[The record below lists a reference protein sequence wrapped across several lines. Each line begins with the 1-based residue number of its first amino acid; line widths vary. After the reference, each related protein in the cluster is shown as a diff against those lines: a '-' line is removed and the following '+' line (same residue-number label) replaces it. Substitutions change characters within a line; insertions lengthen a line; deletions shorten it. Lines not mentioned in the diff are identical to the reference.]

1 MSHVQCDQI
10 ARLFF
15 NIWAIYKIDPIAKFV
30 AKVVSKYYHFAQTLL
45 KFCQSG
51 EISPN
56 LATLN
61 ICLCIL
67 STQRYER
74 LKSST
79 LTYFWCKNLK
89 LQKAKYKFS
98 AQICVKMSKQFC
110 AKKLTSL
117 FTLFVGLNKKILLQ
131 GDWN

>member
-1 MSHVQCDQI
+1 MQCDQI

-56 LATLN
+56 LATMLHLFVY
-61 ICLCIL
+61 IK
-67 STQRYER
+67 YP
-74 LKSST
+74 T
-79 LTYFWCKNLK
+79 LTTFEEFHPYL
-89 LQKAKYKFS
+89 LLLMQKFKIAKS
-98 AQICVKMSKQFC
+98 RI
-110 AKKLTSL
+110 
-117 FTLFVGLNKKILLQ
+117 
-131 GDWN
+131 